1 MNLLQTLIS
10 GEIQLMHYLGI
21 AVVLFCIGLFG
32 VLTRRNAIAI
42 LMSLEL
48 MFNAVNIN
56 LVAFNHFTQPN
67 QFVGQIFAIF
77 IIVVAAAEATVGLA
91 IVILIYRNWR
101 SIDADRINIMKW

>member
-1 MNLLQTLIS
+1 MLLT
-10 GEIQLMHYLGI
+10 HYLLLAAI
-21 AVVLFCIGLFG
+21 LFSIGFFG

-67 QFVGQIFAIF
+67 QFIGQIFAIF
-77 IIVVAAAEATVGLA
+77 VIVVAAAEATVGLA

-101 SIDADRINIMKW
+101 SIDADRINLMKW